1 MDLCDMD
8 KTNKWKIIAYTISG
22 FFCGIGGL
30 TFAASY
36 SSISPGAGQ
45 GYEFDAI
52 AKARDDQHELGEL
65 KRVINSLLQNID
77 SLSSSSIL
85 IAATNHADLLD
96 KAIWRRFHTILEI
109 GLPGEKE
116 IQEMLNFFIG
126 DFKTTLPI
134 EDDRKMSK
142 LILAFAEYG
151 NLSPSDIQTIVNNAK
166 VQAVIKAGSTL
177 SQEELLI
184 QLFDF
189 KNHDNS
195 RVESLVK
202 YLNEKGISQSSISEK
217 LGISIRQ
224 IKNILNK
231 ED

>member
-1 MDLCDMD
+1 
-8 KTNKWKIIAYTISG
+8 
-22 FFCGIGGL
+22 
-30 TFAASY
+30 
-36 SSISPGAGQ
+36 
-45 GYEFDAI
+45 
-52 AKARDDQHELGEL
+52 
-65 KRVINSLLQNID
+65 
-77 SLSSSSIL
+77 
-85 IAATNHADLLD
+85 
-96 KAIWRRFHTILEI
+96 
-109 GLPGEKE
+109 
-116 IQEMLNFFIG
+116 MLNFFIG

-134 EDDRKMSK
+134 EDDKKMSK

-166 VQAVIKAGSTL
+166 VQAVIKAGSIL

-195 RVESLVK
+195 SVESLVK
-202 YLNEKGISQSSISEK
+202 YLNEKKISQSSISEK
-217 LGISIRQ
+217 LGMSMRQ